1 MGVRDEEKKLN
12 IENKLIDKDYIN
24 ILDNYFYD
32 YVANDV
38 MYFKIMSIWCENE
51 YLYFYGA
58 NRVWNDRIGK
68 NIWSVVYI

>member
-38 MYFKIMSIWCENE
+38 MYFKIMSI
-51 YLYFYGA
+51 
-58 NRVWNDRIGK
+58 
-68 NIWSVVYI
+68 